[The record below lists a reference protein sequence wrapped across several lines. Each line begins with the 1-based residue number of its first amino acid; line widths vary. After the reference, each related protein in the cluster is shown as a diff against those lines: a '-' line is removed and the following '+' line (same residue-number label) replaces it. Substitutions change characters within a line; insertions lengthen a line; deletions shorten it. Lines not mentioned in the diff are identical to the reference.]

1 MSLIVYIHGFNSSA
15 SSYKAGVIQSAI
27 QDHDKELQFWCPDL
41 PHWPNE
47 AVACLE
53 REISQHDEVTLIG
66 SSLGGYY
73 ATYLTERLG
82 HRCVLINP
90 AITPHEG
97 LSAYVGKQTNLYTK
111 EEYEF
116 TVDHLSQLKALYVD
130 GLSRLDRIFLIHTT
144 GDELLDWKV
153 AVKRY
158 DGARQLIIQG
168 SDHGFGD
175 FGKYVDLVMAYV
187 VDPSL

>member
-47 AVACLE
+47 AVARLE
-53 REISQHDEVTLIG
+53 REISRYDEVTLIG

-116 TVDHLSQLKALYVD
+116 TVDGEKTKISVELQKEPAKRPPARTYVPRPKPKPAPAPTVKKPSL
-130 GLSRLDRIFLIHTT
+130 G
-144 GDELLDWKV
+144 GGEL
-153 AVKRY
+153 
-158 DGARQLIIQG
+158 
-168 SDHGFGD
+168 
-175 FGKYVDLVMAYV
+175 
-187 VDPSL
+187 VDPWN

>member
-73 ATYLTERLG
+73 ATYLTKRLG
-82 HRCVLINP
+82 HRCVLINRQKNATLP
-90 AITPHEG
+90 TYLRSVPGRVAIMPPT
-97 LSAYVGKQTNLYTK
+97 YTFAQMK
-111 EEYEF
+111 LLVAWL
-116 TVDHLSQLKALYVD
+116 TVSYPRATL
-130 GLSRLDRIFLIHTT
+130 
-144 GDELLDWKV
+144 
-153 AVKRY
+153 
-158 DGARQLIIQG
+158 
-168 SDHGFGD
+168 
-175 FGKYVDLVMAYV
+175 
-187 VDPSL
+187 PSLLICLQRFCRSPLTCLTMV